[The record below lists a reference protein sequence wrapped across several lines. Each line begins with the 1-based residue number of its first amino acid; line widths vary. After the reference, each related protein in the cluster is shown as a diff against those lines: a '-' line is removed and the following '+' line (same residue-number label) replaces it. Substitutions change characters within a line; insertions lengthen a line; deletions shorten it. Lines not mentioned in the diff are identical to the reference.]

1 MNDTS
6 IISAIVSGVN
16 SSSSTDVVGVVV
28 VVGEG
33 WEWSCRLSDM
43 V

>member
-1 MNDTS
+1 MKDTS

-16 SSSSTDVVGVVV
+16 SSSSAAVVGVV

-33 WEWSCRLSDM
+33 WEWSCRFSD
-43 V
+43 VV

>member
-16 SSSSTDVVGVVV
+16 SSSSADFVGVVV

-33 WEWSCRLSDM
+33 WE
-43 V
+43 